1 MIPKLHI
8 KTESEIQNCTEMKN
22 QCQNEFNNCLEPF
35 FDCIQNCTTDLR
47 LDTLEKY
54 DDSEGIDI

>member
-1 MIPKLHI
+1 
-8 KTESEIQNCTEMKN
+8 MKN